1 MRRRPS
7 ASSAGDGARDEARS
21 GEPRIVVD
29 TCAIIDGRI
38 AEIVESGFIYGTL
51 VVPRFV
57 LDELQHIA
65 DSSDTLR
72 RNRGRRGLEILNR
85 MQKEPGTPVEIVED
99 AVPSESEVDAKLVAL
114 ARARSGVILTNDF
127 NLNRVAE
134 LQGVRV
140 MNINSL
146 ANAVKPAVLPGEE
159 LRVRVIQEG
168 KEAGQGV
175 GFLDDGTMI
184 VVEGGARHID
194 KDLDVLGDPRPADG
208 RWPDDLR
215 AATARFLGLMPAVS
229 GPTADAIVVAAGAST
244 RMAGTDKLLAPIG
257 DRPLLAHSVLALAA
271 SSAVESIVV
280 VTTDERRD
288 ALLAGGWLPERT
300 SFVRGGAR
308 RQDSVRAGF
317 DALERAA
324 PDPKGERIVL
334 STTAPA
340 RPPRRTWSTRSSRRP
355 NATGR
360 RSRPCRSARR
370 SSESPAT
377 GSRRRWIGRTS
388 SRHRRRR
395 VCVARSSAGRLR
407 PLAPRTGRG
416 PTRPR
421 CWRPVESP
429 CMSCP
434 AIPPTSR

>member
-1 MRRRPS
+1 MIRYIRLLGAALGGLIGLVLATAGEGLFREASYAGFLLAAWVVAWVVVGFAILPYLTLVPATWLISRVEDLSTAEFVTAVIGLTLGLLMGLLLGVPLANLPPPWGDVLPLGVSLFLGLGMLGLTVAKRRDLIMAAQAVGFLRS
-7 ASSAGDGARDEARS
+7 GDDIRS
-21 GEPRIVVD
+21 ENLAGEPRIVVD
-29 TCAIIDGRI
+29 TSAIIDGRI

-51 VVPRFV
+51 VIPRFV

-99 AVPSESEVDAKLVAL
+99 AVPTETEVDAKLVAL

-194 KDLDVLGDPRPADG
+194 KDLDV
-208 RWPDDLR
+208 
-215 AATARFLGLMPAVS
+215 AV
-229 GPTADAIVVAAGAST
+229 T
-244 RMAGTDKLLAPIG
+244 R
-257 DRPLLAHSVLALAA
+257 VLQT
-271 SSAVESIVV
+271 V
-280 VTTDERRD
+280 
-288 ALLAGGWLPERT
+288 
-300 SFVRGGAR
+300 
-308 RQDSVRAGF
+308 
-317 DALERAA
+317 
-324 PDPKGERIVL
+324 
-334 STTAPA
+334 
-340 RPPRRTWSTRSSRRP
+340 
-355 NATGR
+355 
-360 RSRPCRSARR
+360 
-370 SSESPAT
+370 
-377 GSRRRWIGRTS
+377 
-388 SRHRRRR
+388 
-395 VCVARSSAGRLR
+395 AGRMIF
-407 PLAPRTGRG
+407 AQPRLD
-416 PTRPR
+416 
-421 CWRPVESP
+421 
-429 CMSCP
+429 
-434 AIPPTSR
+434 